1 MANVNLNTVRAGV
14 RLLSAVMKESDNLGR
29 TDGKV
34 SKRDIENL
42 KDSFGD
48 GGALDKALD
57 KVYRYTAAKT
67 DKASPTIKDVNT
79 ALADAMKAIAKGDK
93 NKDSNLD
100 TRESRQLAETWKAIV
115 DFSKEY
121 RGYGINDIVMPG
133 E

>member
-14 RLLSAVMKESDNLGR
+14 RLLSAVMKEADNLGR
-29 TDGKV
+29 SDGKV

-42 KDSFGD
+42 KDTFGD

-67 DKASPTIKDVNT
+67 DKAAPTISDVNK
-79 ALADAMKAIAKGDK
+79 ALADAMKSIAKGDK
-93 NKDSNLD
+93 NGDRALD
-100 TRESRQLAETWKAIV
+100 TRETRQLAETWKAVV

-121 RGYGINDIVMPG
+121 RGYSVDDIVMPG